1 MRLEFTANGHLR
13 AQLGG
18 YRDWREFLTMAF
30 FQGSDYENTIGFNS
44 PAMYNATRRAADGL
58 KDPVTGEFTGLSAA
72 YEIEGV
78 PAFIPPEQ
86 HRQLAAGGGF
96 TPARK

>member
-1 MRLEFTANGHLR
+1 
-13 AQLGG
+13 
-18 YRDWREFLTMAF
+18 MAF
-30 FQGSDYENTIGFNS
+30 FQASDYENTIGFNS

-58 KDPVTGEFTGLSAA
+58 KDPASGEFIGLSAA

-86 HRQLAAGGGF
+86 HNELAIGGSF
-96 TPARK
+96 RNPPRK